1 MSFELNVSTNLIRFN
16 DGIAEIKKL
25 LNDKNNELALRQ
37 AQGLAAFAWHNSTGV
52 FSSPELE
59 ELIARAS
66 ACLPACSIKLQ
77 EINKQGGRHVVM
89 LMSSLS
95 ASGGH
100 SRIAWRWMELDCHS
114 QYTLVLTNQIECLP
128 IQLKKLID
136 QRRLKVEILNEST
149 LLERAIKLRS
159 LFRLADFIVLL
170 IHPYEVLANAALAGM
185 ESPPPV
191 LFQDHASHAF
201 SLGVTVSNVVLSM
214 SGALLQ
220 SRKGISPEHIKWLPL
235 PLDFNRLNSIVEF
248 DIRKQYGISND
259 DFLLMSCGSPY
270 KYLSIDGVSLADIV
284 SPILE
289 KNKHVHLMVVGPDYT
304 NPWDELRVKFPE
316 RLHCVGHLYEEALV
330 AAYSACDI
338 YLDST
343 PFTSPTALF
352 EAAAMTKPV
361 VRFAPVEWRKCEF
374 SLDIESTMP
383 TSLYVW
389 SDKISYCKDVQRLI
403 DDKEFRAWR
412 GKLGYTSTRLFH
424 ADETFS
430 YALDAAYEQASYLE
444 RITID
449 PYVSAARYTL
459 IDNLLQQLGGNMSR
473 QCELDQ
479 TLNSNKLEG
488 QPSIAVVLHL
498 YYLDQWKDIVVSL
511 ENIPVDFDLIVTT
524 TPENQGRVGD
534 LLTHAYPAAKL
545 YITENRGRDIGP
557 LITLLQYENLSKYD
571 FVCKLHTKKSLH
583 LDPEF
588 VQKWRNE
595 VLNSLLPSPDGV
607 KAILDLFN
615 ARPEVGIIAGAGGLL
630 HAHYSP
636 GGNINLLRE
645 LAARLGFNLDEMAY
659 EFPGAS
665 MFWCRGRVFDSLRS
679 LNITVDD
686 FEPELGQTNGT
697 LAHAIERLFPLIA
710 YHQGLLTVDAG
721 YQGNVPNPRFPN
733 SSEEYL
739 DWLNQQKLSESE
751 AKHFDIHAESTV
763 MPKVTICII
772 DRFGDKNLVI
782 KTIKSISQQ
791 LYSNLNV
798 MICSAAENPMPGGG
812 LDWIKTNQDFYSTC
826 LNFNHDCDWLGF
838 LEAGDELTLSGLL
851 LAMHQIVDK
860 EEWKSVY
867 FDDDIIN
874 LDGRPACPRFKP
886 YFDINL
892 IRSMPYADGFL
903 LLRHDQLELLQSI
916 KTDFFGCEQ
925 IAVLL
930 SIYEC
935 YGAQSIGHV
944 SELVAHLNIND
955 ARVLSNLT
963 RYQAFVGLIYEHFD
977 RLGIVA
983 EILDNQRVEGAVRIQ
998 YAISDSPLVSI
1009 IIPTKNQL
1017 PMLQRCLESILEK
1030 TSYQTY
1036 EIIVVDN
1043 QSDDPRVAPYLQQ
1056 LESILAGKL
1065 RVLSYPHAFNFSAIN
1080 NFAVSQARGEYLVLL
1095 NNDTAMIQSSWLDE
1109 LLHHAARP
1117 DVGVV
1122 GAKLLYPSGLV
1133 QHAGVVLGLRGPAD
1147 HPCIGAAHESS
1158 GYMHRL
1164 QLEQNY
1170 SAVTAACLM
1179 IRRSVYQ
1186 QVGGMNEVDFKVSYN
1201 DVDLCLKVGEL
1212 GLLVVWT
1219 PFSVVL
1225 HEGSVSQNTVD
1236 VAKQTEKLRRFQSEQ
1251 QAMYAKWSTKIGNDP
1266 AYNKNL
1272 TLSGNGF
1279 ELEHRA
1285 LLSWNPLTWHPA
1297 PKILCHPADQMGCGN
1312 YRLIQPFLALE
1323 QELKITGSLTFEL
1336 LPPFELAKYNPDVMI
1351 FQRQITE
1358 QQLEFM
1364 RQARSC
1370 NSSFKIYELDDYLPN
1385 LPLKSAHRDQ
1395 MPKDVLKSLRK
1406 ALTMVDRFVVSTD
1419 ELANA
1424 YSGLHS
1430 NIHVVNNYL
1439 SPSVWGG
1446 VSSARRQS
1454 KKPRVGWAGGV
1465 SHTGDLE
1472 LIADVVKELAGEVE
1486 WVFFGMCPDKLRPY
1500 VHEFHAGVPI
1510 NEYPT
1515 KLASLN
1521 LDVALAPLEHNLFNR
1536 CKSNLRLLEYG
1547 VCGYP
1552 VICTDIEPYAQHLPV
1567 TRVKNRHKDWVDAIR
1582 AHTADLD
1589 HAARM
1594 GDELKFAVNKD
1605 WMLREHNLDLWLAA
1619 WSGAKS

>member
-1 MSFELNVSTNLIRFN
+1 MTI
-16 DGIAEIKKL
+16 D
-25 LNDKNNELALRQ
+25 ELAQLSIENDWLKKQ
-37 AQGLAAFAWHNSTGV
+37 LAFSQQFFLALGV
-52 FSSPELE
+52 EQKSAIRHQDMHRLE
-59 ELIARAS
+59 AIRAS
-66 ACLPACSIKLQ
+66 ASYQSAFEANPKISI
-77 EINKQGGRHVVM
+77 IIPTFNR
-89 LMSSLS
+89 
-95 ASGGH
+95 AD
-100 SRIAWRWMELDCHS
+100 I
-114 QYTLVLTNQIECLP
+114 
-128 IQLKKLID
+128 
-136 QRRLKVEILNEST
+136 
-149 LLERAIKLRS
+149 LLERTIPS
-159 LFRLADFIVLL
+159 
-170 IHPYEVLANAALAGM
+170 VLAQNYQNWELIIIGDQMANESAAKLANVSEIDPRIGFYNLKRRGRYPNFDGPRWYVAGTKPVNFGLRVATGQWIAHLDDDD
-185 ESPPPV
+185 EFLPDHLSSLLRTAQLARAEWVHAQV
-191 LFQDHASHAF
+191 LFKDDQGVDQTIVGAAQPVQGGISRISSIYHAGLKTFRYNINCWRYCYPGDWDLWERFLAVGITHIHLPKITAIHHGDVLGVINSQGKSAPKQDDHAS
-201 SLGVTVSNVVLSM
+201 
-214 SGALLQ
+214 
-220 SRKGISPEHIKWLPL
+220 
-235 PLDFNRLNSIVEF
+235 LN
-248 DIRKQYGISND
+248 
-259 DFLLMSCGSPY
+259 
-270 KYLSIDGVSLADIV
+270 YLRI
-284 SPILE
+284 
-289 KNKHVHLMVVGPDYT
+289 
-304 NPWDELRVKFPE
+304 NPR
-316 RLHCVGHLYEEALV
+316 
-330 AAYSACDI
+330 
-338 YLDST
+338 
-343 PFTSPTALF
+343 
-352 EAAAMTKPV
+352 
-361 VRFAPVEWRKCEF
+361 
-374 SLDIESTMP
+374 
-383 TSLYVW
+383 
-389 SDKISYCKDVQRLI
+389 
-403 DDKEFRAWR
+403 
-412 GKLGYTSTRLFH
+412 
-424 ADETFS
+424 
-430 YALDAAYEQASYLE
+430 
-444 RITID
+444 
-449 PYVSAARYTL
+449 
-459 IDNLLQQLGGNMSR
+459 
-473 QCELDQ
+473 
-479 TLNSNKLEG
+479 
-488 QPSIAVVLHL
+488 IAVVLHL
-498 YYLDQWKDIVVSL
+498 FYLDQWEDISDL
-511 ENIPVDFDLIVTT
+511 LKNIPNGFDLIVTT
-524 TPENQGRVGD
+524 TPENQGRVSD
-534 LLTHAYPAAKL
+534 FLTHSYPAAKL

-557 LITLLQYENLSKYD
+557 LVTLLQHENLGEYD

-595 VLNSLLPSPDGV
+595 VLNSLLPSQDGV
-607 KAILDLFN
+607 KAIFDLFN
-615 ARPEVGIIAGAGGLL
+615 SRPEVGIVAGAGGLL
-630 HAHYSP
+630 YAHYSP

-659 EFPGAS
+659 EFPGGS
-665 MFWCRGRVFDSLRS
+665 MFWCRGRVFDSLRA
-679 LNITVDD
+679 LNVFVDD
-686 FEPELGQTNGT
+686 FEPELGQTDGT
-697 LAHAIERLFPLIA
+697 LAHAIERLFPLVA

-739 DWLNQQKLSESE
+739 HWLNQQKLSESE
-751 AKHFDIHAESTV
+751 AKLLDLHAASRE
-763 MPKVTICII
+763 MPKVKICIV

-798 MICSAAENPMPGGG
+798 LICSTAENPMQGGG
-812 LDWIKTNQDFYSTC
+812 LDWIRTNQDFYSTC
-826 LNFNHDCDWLGF
+826 LNINHDCDWLGF
-838 LEAGDELTLSGLL
+838 LEAGDELTLTGLL

-886 YFDINL
+886 DFDINL
-892 IRSMPYADGFL
+892 IRSMPYADGFVL
-903 LLRHDQLELLQSI
+903 LKNNQLDLLSSI
-916 KTDFFGCEQ
+916 AIDMFGCEQ
-925 IAVLL
+925 IAMLL
-930 SIYEC
+930 SCYERF
-935 YGAQSIGHV
+935 GAKSIGHV

-955 ARVLSNLT
+955 ARVLSNIT
-963 RYQAFVGLIYEHFD
+963 RYQAFYDLICAHLE
-977 RLGIVA
+977 RLGLAAVVS
-983 EILDNQRVEGAVRIQ
+983 ENNRVEGALRIQ
-998 YAISDSPLVSI
+998 YAMPDSPLVSI
-1009 IIPTKNQL
+1009 VIPTKNQL
-1017 PMLQRCLESILEK
+1017 PMLQRCIESILEK
-1030 TSYQTY
+1030 TSYQYY
-1036 EIIVVDN
+1036 EIIVIDN
-1043 QSDDPRVAPYLQQ
+1043 QSDDPLVAPYLNQ
-1056 LESILAGKL
+1056 LESLLAGRL

-1095 NNDTAMIQSSWLDE
+1095 NNDTAIIQNTWLDE
-1109 LLHHAARP
+1109 LLQHAARP

-1147 HPCIGAAHESS
+1147 HPCIGAAHENS

-1236 VAKQTEKLRRFQSEQ
+1236 VAKQTEKVRRFQSEQ
-1251 QAMYAKWSTKIGNDP
+1251 QAMYAKWSSKIGNDP

-1364 RQARSC
+1364 RQAKFC

-1395 MPKDVLKSLRK
+1395 MPKDILKSLRK

-1439 SPSVWGG
+1439 SPNVWGG

-1510 NEYPT
+1510 NEYPA

-1547 VCGYP
+1547 VFGYP

-1567 TRVKNRHKDWVDAIR
+1567 TRVKNKHKDWVDAIR
-1582 AHTADLD
+1582 AHTMDLEN
-1589 HAARM
+1589 AARM

-1619 WSGAKS
+1619 WSPAKP